1 MPMANLGERV
11 RRGWN
16 AFVGRDQSY
25 PFDGPGSG
33 IRPDRSAYKR
43 YSARSVMGSIYN
55 RIGVDVASVTFN
67 HVRLDPY
74 DDNLIKD
81 VIKSSLNDVLT
92 VSANIDQT
100 AAALFLDAVTT
111 MFEEGTVALVPID
124 TSADP
129 ALTDS
134 YDIYSV
140 RIGRITQWYPQKVR
154 VEVYNDRNGQ
164 KQEVVF
170 WKKNVVIVE
179 NPFYSIMNEPNSY
192 LQRLIRLLNQ
202 LDRTNEQNSS
212 GKLDLIIQLPYVVR
226 GAAKRREAEERRK
239 DIESQLDRA
248 QLGIAYIDGTEQIT
262 QLNRAVENN
271 LWTQATDL
279 ETKLYN
285 QLGLTKAIFDGTA
298 DEAAMLNYQSRTVE
312 PIASAFAV
320 EMERK
325 WLSKT
330 ARTQHQAIRF
340 HKDPFK
346 LVPVAQIADIADK
359 FTRNEI
365 LSSNE
370 LRSIIGRKPSDD
382 PKASQL
388 INSNLNHPGEGT
400 PSMTS
405 LPATSEPAMNTTKLQ
420 NGRDFLNS
428 LSGTNVSA
436 LDGSSSV
443 TEDVNATSEQIAA
456 VDKIVEELLNSIE
469 AEVDSIVDKFISGS
483 SEGGSS

>member
-25 PFDGPGSG
+25 PFDGSGSSF
-33 IRPDRSAYKR
+33 RPDRSTYKK
-43 YSARSVMGSIYN
+43 YNAKSVMGSIYN

-67 HVRLDPY
+67 HVRLDPD

-81 VIKSSLNDVLT
+81 VIKGPLNDILT

-134 YDIYSV
+134 YDIYSIRV
-140 RIGRITQWYPQKVR
+140 GRITQWYPQKVR
-154 VEVYNDRNGQ
+154 VEVYNDQCGQ

-226 GAAKRREAEERRK
+226 GQAKRNEAEQRRK
-239 DIESQLDRA
+239 DIEGQLTNA
-248 QLGIAYIDGTEQIT
+248 QLGIAYIDGTERIT
-262 QLNRAVENN
+262 QLNRSVENN
-271 LWTQATDL
+271 LWSQATDL

-285 QLGLTKAIFDGTA
+285 QLGLTQAIFNGTA
-298 DEAAMLNYQSRTVE
+298 DEAAMLNYQTRTVE

-325 WLSKT
+325 WLSKK

-346 LVPVAQIADIADK
+346 LVPVSQIADIADK

-382 PKASQL
+382 PKADQL
-388 INSNLNHPGEGT
+388 INSNLNHPDEGD
-400 PSMTS
+400 SS
-405 LPATSEPAMNTTKLQ
+405 VNLLPAASASTMDRVKLQ
-420 NGRDFLNS
+420 NGRDFLKS
-428 LSGTNVSA
+428 VSGT
-436 LDGSSSV
+436 
-443 TEDVNATSEQIAA
+443 
-456 VDKIVEELLNSIE
+456 KIGTFE
-469 AEVDSIVDKFISGS
+469 
-483 SEGGSS
+483 

>member
-1 MPMANLGERV
+1 MANLGERV

-25 PFDGPGSG
+25 PFDGFGSG
-33 IRPDRSAYKR
+33 TRPDRSTYKR
-43 YSARSVMGSIYN
+43 YSSKSVIQTIYN

-67 HVRLDPY
+67 HVRLDPD

-81 VIKSSLNDVLT
+81 VIKSPLNEILT

-129 ALTDS
+129 ALTES

-164 KQEVVF
+164 KQEIML

-192 LQRLIRLLNQ
+192 LQRLVRLLNQ

-226 GAAKRREAEERRK
+226 GAAKRNEAEQRRK
-239 DIESQLDRA
+239 DIESQLERA
-248 QLGIAYIDGTEQIT
+248 QLGIAYIDGTERIT
-262 QLNRAVENN
+262 QLNRSVENN
-271 LWTQATDL
+271 LWSQATDL

-312 PIASAFAV
+312 PIASAFSV
-320 EMERK
+320 EIERK

-346 LVPVAQIADIADK
+346 LVPVSQIAEIADK

-388 INSNLNHPGEGT
+388 INSNLNHPNEEG
-400 PSMTS
+400 SEMSS
-405 LPATSEPAMNTTKLQ
+405 LSATSPSAMDATKLQ
-420 NGRDFLNS
+420 NGRAFLNS
-428 LSGTNVSA
+428 ISKTKVGT
-436 LDGSSSV
+436 LG
-443 TEDVNATSEQIAA
+443 
-456 VDKIVEELLNSIE
+456 K
-469 AEVDSIVDKFISGS
+469 
-483 SEGGSS
+483 

>member
-1 MPMANLGERV
+1 MANLGERV

-16 AFVGRDQSY
+16 AFIGRDQSY
-25 PFDGPGSG
+25 PFEGFGSG
-33 IRPDRSAYKR
+33 VRPDRPTYKR
-43 YSARSVMGSIYN
+43 YSTKSVMGSIYN

-67 HVRLDPY
+67 HVRLDSD

-81 VIKSSLNDVLT
+81 IIKSPLNDILT

-100 AAALFLDAVTT
+100 ASALFLDAVMT

-140 RIGRITQWYPQKVR
+140 RVGRITQWYPQKVR

-164 KQEVVF
+164 KKEIVL
-170 WKKNVVIVE
+170 WKRNVVIVE

-226 GAAKRREAEERRK
+226 GAAKKREAEERRK
-239 DIESQLDRA
+239 DIESQLENA
-248 QLGIAYIDGTEQIT
+248 QLGIAYIDGTERVT

-271 LWTQATDL
+271 LWSQATDL
-279 ETKLYN
+279 EAKLYN

-298 DEAAMLNYQSRTVE
+298 DEATMLNYQTRSVE

-320 EMERK
+320 EIERK
-325 WLSKT
+325 WLSRT

-340 HKDPFK
+340 YKDPFK
-346 LVPVAQIADIADK
+346 LVPVSQIADIADK

-370 LRSIIGRKPSDD
+370 LRSIIGRMPSDD
-382 PKASQL
+382 PKADQL
-388 INSNLNHPGEGT
+388 INSNLNHPENEGSVQNT
-400 PSMTS
+400 
-405 LPATSEPAMNTTKLQ
+405 LLATSGSMMDATKIQ
-420 NGRDFLNS
+420 NGRNFLNS
-428 LSGTNVSA
+428 ILGA
-436 LDGSSSV
+436 KMDSSK
-443 TEDVNATSEQIAA
+443 D
-456 VDKIVEELLNSIE
+456 D
-469 AEVDSIVDKFISGS
+469 
-483 SEGGSS
+483 